1 MSLRTDWHYVASVFI
16 YWGQPVAFAP
26 GDRVPDE
33 FIRTGLVPLSAVT
46 FDPTGVDSYPDRF
59 TDRLI
64 DTF

>member
-1 MSLRTDWHYVASVFI
+1 MSLRTDWHYVASVI
-16 YWGQPVAFAP
+16 VCWGEAVAFAP

-33 FIRTGLVPLSAVT
+33 FIRTGLVPLSAVIY
-46 FDPTGVDSYPDRF
+46 DPTGDSSPDRF